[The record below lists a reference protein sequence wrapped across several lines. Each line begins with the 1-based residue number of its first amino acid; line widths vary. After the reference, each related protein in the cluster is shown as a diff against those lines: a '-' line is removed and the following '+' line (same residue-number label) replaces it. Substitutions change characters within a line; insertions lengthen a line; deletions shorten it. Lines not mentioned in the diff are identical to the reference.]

1 MSRRLASI
9 AAAALAISAISLA
22 VAAWIADTAL
32 LDIGGPGGAMRGIG
46 CAALRIVTRGSAGPG
61 GPTGTVTLPWAGG
74 GTVAINLPAQVF
86 YRPAQTAEASITGD
100 AELIRHVRLVDG
112 RLTGD
117 GNGYCGSGDALTVH
131 LAGPAP
137 AAWRLNGSGSL
148 NLADLDQD
156 ALAIDIRGSG
166 RAEAEGKVR
175 ELSLDVAGSGRA
187 DLRALAA
194 ERVQARIRGSGN
206 VDIAPGEEADLTI
219 AGSAL
224 VTVHGHPAR
233 MRSRVAGSG
242 EIRQAP

>member
-1 MSRRLASI
+1 MSRRLATV
-9 AAAALAISAISLA
+9 AAAAFAISAISFTI
-22 VAAWIADTAL
+22 VVWIGDTEL
-32 LDIGGPGGAMRGIG
+32 LGIDGPRGIG
-46 CAALRIVTRGSAGPG
+46 CAALRMVARGGAQSG
-61 GPTGTVTLPWAGG
+61 GPTDTVTLPWAGG
-74 GTVAINLPAQVF
+74 GTVEINLPAQVF
-86 YRPAQTAEASITGD
+86 YRPAQTAEASVTGD

-117 GNGYCGSGDALTVH
+117 GGGRCRSGGALTVH

-137 AAWRLNGSGSL
+137 TAWRLNGSGSL
-148 NLADLDQD
+148 SLSDLDQD
-156 ALAIDIRGSG
+156 TLAIDIRGSG
-166 RAEAEGKVR
+166 HAEAQGKVR
-175 ELSLDVAGSGRA
+175 KLSLDVAGSARA

-194 ERVQARIRGSGN
+194 ERVQARIRGSAN
-206 VDIAPGEEADLTI
+206 TDIAPGEEADLTI